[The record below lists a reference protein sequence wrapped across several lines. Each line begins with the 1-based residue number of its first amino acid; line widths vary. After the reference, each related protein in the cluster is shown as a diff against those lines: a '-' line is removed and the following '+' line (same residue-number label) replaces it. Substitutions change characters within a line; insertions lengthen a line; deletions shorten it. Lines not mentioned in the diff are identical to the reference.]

1 MVERIRRVLPAA
13 IGLVL
18 FLAALEVLRTELR
31 TVTWNELSGAVLQV
45 PWWKIAIAVAV
56 TAANYA
62 VLTGYDLLAFK
73 YAGRTLPARRVAA
86 VSFIA
91 YAISNNIGFA
101 MLSGASVRY
110 RFYTRWGVTT
120 EELSRVI
127 FAYTVT
133 FWLGLFALG
142 GASLVFGSLAEVQGG
157 LRWGA
162 ALVPAG
168 WLLIAVVV
176 AYVAA
181 AAFRKEPLRVR
192 SVTLPLPSLQ
202 VALGQL
208 TLSMID
214 WILAAAVLYLL
225 LPAPPP
231 FIAFL
236 GAFQAAIL
244 VGMLSHVPGGLGV
257 FEGLIVLLLKP
268 YVPSADLVPALVVY
282 RAVYY
287 FLPLTV
293 ALVALVGYAVNRQRH
308 HAARVGAA
316 FGRVSD
322 LVTPRLLAGFTFF
335 AGVVLLFSG
344 ATPAAPGRLEQLD
357 RLLPLGV
364 VEASHFIGSLA
375 GTLLLLLSQGLARRL
390 DAAYYLTV
398 SAIAAGIAASLL
410 KGIDYEEAAILAFV
424 LAVLVPAR
432 SAFDRRAALFD
443 TRFSPT
449 WIAALA
455 AALGASVWLGFFAF
469 KHVDYSG
476 QLWWQFEM
484 GGEASRFLRA
494 SVGCVIAL
502 MIFAVW
508 RLLAHAPYDPVPP
521 TTQDLDD
528 AAAIIDRQTSTSP
541 NLVFLR
547 DKSVLFTPD
556 RTGFLMYGVQGRSW
570 IALGDPV
577 GTPAQTTLLIRMFL
591 ERCDDVGGTPVF
603 YEVGRHHL
611 HRYADFGLA
620 FAKLGEEARID
631 LTTFTVAGGSGAKF
645 RQILRRLEKARGLF
659 RVIEVAEVRGIM
671 PRIREISDSWLA
683 QKAAAEKGFS
693 LGFFDESYLLR
704 YPIAVIEV
712 DGIIQAFT
720 NVWPGA
726 EHEELSIDLM
736 RYHADAPPEVME
748 GLLIHL
754 LQWGKLQGYH
764 WFALGM
770 APLSGF
776 ERTAAAPLWNRVGA
790 FVYAHGEAMYN
801 FQGLRAY
808 KQKFHPVWEPRYL
821 AYPGG
826 LKLARILADAS
837 ALISG
842 GYRRIF
848 LK

>member
-1 MVERIRRVLPAA
+1 MVERLRRVLPAA
-13 IGLVL
+13 IGLAL

-31 TVTWNELSGAVLQV
+31 SVTWNELSGAVLQV
-45 PWWKIAIAVAV
+45 PWWRIALAVGITV
-56 TAANYA
+56 ANYA
-62 VLTGYDLLAFK
+62 VLTGYDLLAFR
-73 YAGRTLPARRVAA
+73 YAGKTLPAKRVAA
-86 VSFIA
+86 VSFLA

-120 EELSRVI
+120 EELSRVV
-127 FAYTVT
+127 FSYSVT

-168 WLLIAVVV
+168 WLLIGVV
-176 AYVAA
+176 AAYIGAS
-181 AAFRKEPLRVR
+181 AFRKEPLRFG
-192 SVTLPLPSLQ
+192 SVTLPLPALPI
-202 VALGQL
+202 ALGQL
-208 TLSMID
+208 ALSVVD
-214 WILAAAVLYLL
+214 WTLAAAVLYLL
-225 LPAPPP
+225 LPVPPP

-293 ALVALVGYAVNRQRH
+293 ALLGLVGYAVNRQRH
-308 HAARVGAA
+308 HAARVGAV
-316 FGRVSD
+316 FGRVSE

-364 VEASHFIGSLA
+364 VEASHFVGSLA

-398 SAIAAGIAASLL
+398 SAIGAGIAASLL
-410 KGIDYEEAAILAFV
+410 KGFDYEEAAILAFV

-455 AALGASVWLGFFAF
+455 SALGASVWLGLFAF
-469 KHVDYSG
+469 KHVDYSD

-494 SVGCVIAL
+494 SVGSVIAL
-502 MIFAVW
+502 MVFAVW
-508 RLLAHAPYDPVPP
+508 RLLAQAPYDPAPP
-521 TTQDLDD
+521 TARELDD
-528 AAAIIDRQTSTSP
+528 AAAIIQKQTSTSP
-541 NLVFLR
+541 NLVFLG
-547 DKSVLFTPD
+547 DKSVLFTED
-556 RTGFLMYGVQGRSW
+556 RQGFLMYAVQGRTW

-577 GTPAQTTLLIRMFL
+577 GSPAHTTQLIRLFL

-645 RQILRRLEKARGLF
+645 RQILRRLEKAGGTF
-659 RVIEVAEVRGIM
+659 RVIEAEAVPAIM
-671 PRIREISDSWLA
+671 PRLREVSDSWLT
-683 QKAAAEKGFS
+683 QKAAAEKRLLVGILRRVLPPQVS
-693 LGFFDESYLLR
+693 DGGDRGRRHHPGVRQRLAGTRTRGALDRPDALSQRCAQRSDGGPADPFDPVGE
-704 YPIAVIEV
+704 A
-712 DGIIQAFT
+712 A
-720 NVWPGA
+720 
-726 EHEELSIDLM
+726 
-736 RYHADAPPEVME
+736 
-748 GLLIHL
+748 GLPLVRTRH
-754 LQWGKLQGYH
+754 
-764 WFALGM
+764 

-776 ERTAAAPLWNRVGA
+776 ERSGAAPLWNRVGA
-790 FVYAHGEAMYN
+790 FFYAHGEAMYN

-826 LKLARILADAS
+826 LRLARILADAS

>member
-1 MVERIRRVLPAA
+1 L
-13 IGLVL
+13 LL
-18 FLAALEVLRTELR
+18 FLAALEFLRLELAA
-31 TVTWNELSGAVLQV
+31 VTWNELSGAVLHV
-45 PWWKIAIAVAV
+45 PWWRIAAAIAV

-62 VLTGYDLLAFK
+62 VLTGYDLLAFT
-73 YAGRTLPARRVAA
+73 YAGRKLPAGRVAA
-86 VSFIA
+86 VSFLA

-110 RFYTRWGVTT
+110 RFYTRWGITT
-120 EELSRVI
+120 EELSRIV
-127 FAYTVT
+127 FSYSVT

-142 GASLVFGSLAEVQGG
+142 GISLVFGSLADVQGG
-157 LRWGA
+157 LRWGT
-162 ALVPAG
+162 ALAPAG
-168 WLLIAVVV
+168 WLLIGVVV
-176 AYVAA
+176 AYVVASA
-181 AAFRKEPLRVR
+181 VRKEPLHLG
-192 SVTLPLPSLQ
+192 SVTLPLPP
-202 VALGQL
+202 VRIALGQL
-208 TLSMID
+208 ALSVVD
-214 WILAAAVLYLL
+214 WTLAAAVLYLL

-231 FIAFL
+231 FVAFV

-268 YVPSADLVPALVVY
+268 YVPSTDLVPALVVY

-293 ALVALVGYAVNRQRH
+293 ALIGLVGYAVNRQRH
-308 HAARVGAA
+308 HAARVGAV
-316 FGRVSD
+316 FGRVSE
-322 LVTPRLLAGFTFF
+322 LITPRLLAGFTFF

-344 ATPAAPGRLEQLD
+344 ATPAAPGRLERLD
-357 RLLPLGV
+357 RLFPLGV
-364 VEASHFIGSLA
+364 VEASHFLGSIA

-398 SAIAAGIAASLL
+398 TAIGAGIAASLL
-410 KGIDYEEAAILAFV
+410 KGFDYEEAAILAFV

-443 TRFSPT
+443 TRFSPA

-455 AALGASVWLGFFAF
+455 SALGASIWLGFFAF
-469 KHVDYSG
+469 KHVGYSD
-476 QLWWQFEM
+476 QLWWQFEL

-494 SVGCVIAL
+494 TVGSVIAL
-502 MIFAVW
+502 MLFAVW
-508 RLLAHAPYDPVPP
+508 RLLSHAPYDAVPP
-521 TTQDLDD
+521 TARDLDD
-528 AAAIIDRQTSTSP
+528 AAAIIGRQTSTSP
-541 NLVFLR
+541 FLVFLG
-547 DKSVLFTPD
+547 DKSILFTED
-556 RTGFLMYGVQGRSW
+556 RQGFLMYGVQGRTW
-570 IALGDPV
+570 VALGDPV
-577 GTPAQTTLLIRMFL
+577 GTPAQTTELIRLFL

-631 LTTFTVAGGSGAKF
+631 LKAFTVNGGSGARF
-645 RQILRRLEKARGLF
+645 RQILRRLEKAGGTF
-659 RVIEVAEVRGIM
+659 RIVEAADVPSIM
-671 PRIREISDSWLA
+671 PRLREISDAWLA
-683 QKAAAEKGFS
+683 QKGAAEKGFS
-693 LGFFDESYLLR
+693 LGFFNEPYLLR
-704 YPIAVIEV
+704 FPVAVIEV
-712 DGIIQAFT
+712 GGAIQAFA
-720 NVWPGA
+720 NVWPGP
-726 EHEELSIDLM
+726 ELEELSIDLM
-736 RYHADAPPEVME
+736 RYHHDAPPEVME

-754 LQWGKLQGYH
+754 IQWGKRQGYH
-764 WFALGM
+764 WFAFGM

-776 ERTAAAPLWNRVGA
+776 ERSAGAPLWNRVGA

-808 KQKFHPVWEPRYL
+808 KQKFHPAWEPRYL